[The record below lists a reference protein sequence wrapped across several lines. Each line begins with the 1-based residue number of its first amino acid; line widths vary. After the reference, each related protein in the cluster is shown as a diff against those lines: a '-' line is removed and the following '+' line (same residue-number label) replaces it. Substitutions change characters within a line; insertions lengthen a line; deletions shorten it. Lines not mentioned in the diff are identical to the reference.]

1 MIPRH
6 WCWWQILWYQRTK
19 RIERCWACW
28 AQAQADSP
36 LSGLCCLQC
45 TQRFCCTLLGSAKLG
60 QKKKKHIKMIKKVMC
75 TVIYQRRLFFHTSL
89 PPSTPYTSS
98 DLSMMKTHP
107 SNCKKSRC
115 YRFKDLY
122 AQSHLQQIS
131 IFKNRHFVLSLTLN
145 SANLSMFLDVFL
157 KRENSPLFSQND
169 FFMLSKTWGFISH
182 DKNSRNKNV

>member
-1 MIPRH
+1 M
-6 WCWWQILWYQRTK
+6 T
-19 RIERCWACW
+19 
-28 AQAQADSP
+28 DSLVSEDQENWKV
-36 LSGLCCLQC
+36 LS
-45 TQRFCCTLLGSAKLG
+45 LLGSGSSRQSTLRSLLSSVHTEILLHFAGISKTG
-60 QKKKKHIKMIKKVMC
+60 TKKNIKHIKMIKKVMC